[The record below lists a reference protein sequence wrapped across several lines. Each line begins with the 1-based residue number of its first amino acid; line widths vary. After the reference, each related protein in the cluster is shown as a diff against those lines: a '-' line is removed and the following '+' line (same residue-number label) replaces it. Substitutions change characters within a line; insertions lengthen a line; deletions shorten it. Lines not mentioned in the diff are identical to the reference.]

1 MSPVSLAGDTSE
13 RLLSSWG
20 TSVPTNTMK
29 LLEISLV
36 VPLAK
41 IDEGGHIVAGHV
53 PASGSVFVQEL
64 EYEAIFS
71 ATLAPKWGAD
81 SV

>member
-1 MSPVSLAGDTSE
+1 
-13 RLLSSWG
+13 
-20 TSVPTNTMK
+20 MK